1 MVAEEYIEQGF
12 PIRSVLQLVGL
23 AKSSYYYKAKDT
35 KPGKRVAEYVCK
47 TDSSIHSISKVVG
60 DIEGLLNQEFVDY
73 GYYKTYIY
81 LTRTLSYCI
90 GSSRVYQLMKRNNLL
105 KFQRA
110 DKKRNLRNWVK
121 DLVPNPTTE
130 FSFLEFDIK
139 YMYVAGKRS
148 NVQVLTILD
157 VYSRWNLG
165 HYINWSIKSQ
175 DVIALFDAIFKEY
188 DMPQKFIV
196 RNDNGSQFE
205 ADIVQQYL
213 RNKGITQEFT
223 KPATPQQNA
232 HIESYHSIVE
242 SAVCR
247 RMEFEDLTDVKTK
260 MNNFKDFYNYE
271 RIHGGI
277 GYISPYKLLLQK
289 GTDMKASSI
298 EKSNVFFQFKNN

>member
-12 PIRSVLQLVGL
+12 PIQGVLKLVGL

-35 KPGKRVAEYVCK
+35 KPGKRVSEYVYK
-47 TDSSIHSISKVVG
+47 SDSSLHSISDVVG
-60 DIEGLLNQEFVDY
+60 DIETLLNHEFVDY

-81 LTRTLSYCI
+81 LTKTLSYCI
-90 GSSRVYQLMKRNNLL
+90 GSSRVYQLMKRHKLL
-105 KFQRA
+105 KFQRL

-139 YMYVAGKRS
+139 YIYVTGKRT

-157 VYSRWNLG
+157 VFSRWNLG

-175 DVIALFDAIFKEY
+175 DVIALFDTIFEQY

-205 ADIVQQYL
+205 ADIVQHYL
-213 RNKGITQEFT
+213 RKKSVTQEFT

-247 RMEFEDLTDVKTK
+247 RMEFEDLDDVRNK
-260 MNNFKDFYNYE
+260 MNNFKEFYNYD

-289 GTDMKASSI
+289 GTDMKASSL
-298 EKSNVFFQFKNN
+298 EKSCSFFPNQK